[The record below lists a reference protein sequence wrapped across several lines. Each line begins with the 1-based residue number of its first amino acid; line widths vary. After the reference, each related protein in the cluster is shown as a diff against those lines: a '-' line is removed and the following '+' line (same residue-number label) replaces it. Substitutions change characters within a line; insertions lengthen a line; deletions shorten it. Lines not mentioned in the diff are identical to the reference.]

1 MSKSAKRKGSG
12 KNSEKDSEK
21 NLKAASDEAAS
32 SVVDSNHSNNTH
44 NHSHGHSHDHPH
56 PHDHPSDH
64 PPSHPH
70 SHATQSAEENRE
82 AQQMKLQKKYVEMQV
97 LDAQIKQIQK
107 QMASLEGQ
115 EEEMREV
122 LNCLSDFSSLENDK
136 EMYVPL
142 TSGIFVKAQIKDTS
156 HILMNVGSGTVVKK
170 SIAEGKTMIAKQLK
184 EVEKVKEQLLA
195 EFQKMALKAEETEK
209 ELMGALSQ

>member
-1 MSKSAKRKGSG
+1 MSKSAKR
-12 KNSEKDSEK
+12 KDSEK
-21 NLKAASDEAAS
+21 NLKATSEEAAS
-32 SVVDSNHSNNTH
+32 SVVDSNPSD
-44 NHSHGHSHDHPH
+44 NHHTHSHDHPLGHPHRH
-56 PHDHPSDH
+56 PHDNPHSHTHDH
-64 PPSHPH
+64 PPGHSH
-70 SHATQSAEENRE
+70 SHASQSAEDNRE

-122 LNCLSDFSSLENDK
+122 LNCLSDFSGLENDK
-136 EMYVPL
+136 DMYVPL